1 MISERGTQTEEGSNP
16 TPAVQVGLPADV
28 AWEAARSANANLST
42 KKVPLGEEL
51 PIFCEKCGYCLHG
64 VAQHVC
70 DACSVRQFHCPE
82 CGHHQP
88 INTLRPAA
96 QKILGRVRAFFLT
109 LSMLFRINFF
119 GWLLFA
125 WVGMGYEWSYSYDY
139 QYMRGPGYSGSY
151 GANRLGPRALDLQ
164 QVFAFGL
171 FALFFGMFSR
181 MLLLRWRRG
190 FAVGLVLSVLVCAAV
205 WVGAIWRKWDRES
218 YQPQILP
225 SPVTTDFMT
234 CLLVTVASLTLGT
247 VIVWGIWSTLAH
259 IFLPRATC
267 EALLEWQRSQS
278 NESASFLSRTGRS
291 ERAS

>member
-1 MISERGTQTEEGSNP
+1 MISERGTQTEEQPQGASS
-16 TPAVQVGLPADV
+16 DV
-28 AWEAARSANANLST
+28 AWEASRSANANLST
-42 KKVPLGEEL
+42 RKVPLGEEL

-125 WVGMGYEWSYSYDY
+125 WVGMGYSWSYSYEY
-139 QYMRGPGYSGSY
+139 QYVRGYGSY
-151 GANRLGPRALDLQ
+151 SPSHLGPRNLDLQ

-171 FALFFGMFSR
+171 FALFFGMVSR

-190 FAVGLVLSVLVCAAV
+190 YAVGLVLSVLVCAAI
-205 WVGAIWRKWDRES
+205 WLGAMWRKWDRES
-218 YQPQILP
+218 FPAQTLP
-225 SPVTTDFMT
+225 SPITVDFAT
-234 CLLVTVASLTLGT
+234 CLIVAAASLTLGT
-247 VIVWGIWSTLAH
+247 VIVWGIWSALAH

-278 NESASFLSRTGRS
+278 NESASFLTRTGRS

>member
-1 MISERGTQTEEGSNP
+1 MISERGTQTEEGRGG
-16 TPAVQVGLPADV
+16 TPAVQVGLPVDV
-28 AWEAARSANANLST
+28 AWEAARSANASLSS

-139 QYMRGPGYSGSY
+139 QYMGRPAYGPTHF
-151 GANRLGPRALDLQ
+151 GPRPLDLQ
-164 QVFAFGL
+164 HVFAFGM
-171 FALFFGMFSR
+171 FALFFGMFGR
-181 MLLLRWRRG
+181 MLLLRWRNG
-190 FAVGLVLSVLVCAAV
+190 FAVGLVLSVLVCAAILL
-205 WVGAIWRKWDRES
+205 GAMWRKWDRES
-218 YQPQILP
+218 HQPQILP
-225 SPVTTDFMT
+225 SPITTDFVT
-234 CLLVTVASLTLGT
+234 CLVVTAGALTLGT
-247 VIVWGIWSTLAH
+247 VIVWGIWSALAH
-259 IFLPRATC
+259 IFLPRATS

-278 NESASFLSRTGRS
+278 NVSASFLSRTGKS
-291 ERAS
+291 DRASDRAS

>member
-1 MISERGTQTEEGSNP
+1 MISERGTQTEEGLNG
-16 TPAVQVGLPADV
+16 TPGVQVDLPADV
-28 AWEAARSANANLST
+28 AWDAARSANANLST

-125 WVGMGYEWSYSYDY
+125 WVGMGYVWSYWYDY
-139 QYMRGPGYSGSY
+139 RSMQGPY
-151 GANRLGPRALDLQ
+151 GPASLAPRPLDLQ

-171 FALFFGMFSR
+171 FALFFGMFGR

-205 WVGAIWRKWDRES
+205 WLGAMWRKWDRES
-218 YQPQILP
+218 YQPQTLP
-225 SPVTTDFMT
+225 SPVTGDFVI
-234 CLLVTVASLTLGT
+234 CLAVTAVSLTLGT
-247 VIVWGIWSTLAH
+247 MIVWGIWTALAH

-267 EALLEWQRSQS
+267 EALLDWQRSQS
-278 NESASFLSRTGRS
+278 NESTSFLSRAGRS
-291 ERAS
+291 DRAS